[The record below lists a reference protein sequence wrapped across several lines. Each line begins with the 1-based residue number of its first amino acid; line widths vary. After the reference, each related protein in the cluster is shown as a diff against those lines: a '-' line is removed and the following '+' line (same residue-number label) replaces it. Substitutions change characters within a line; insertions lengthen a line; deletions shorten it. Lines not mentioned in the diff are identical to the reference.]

1 MHKTKGSGIENVMV
15 VMDEYFWPK
24 YNFKSIYD
32 TFELDEEKR
41 LKNQKLFY
49 VACSRT
55 IKNLICVRIVSDEG
69 EEKELLNYFEEFEI
83 EKIDCNL

>member
-15 VMDEYFWPK
+15 VMDEYFWNK

-32 TFELDEEKR
+32 KTETDLKKK

-55 IKNLICVRIVSDEG
+55 IKNLFCVRLVSDEA
-69 EEKELLNYFEEFEI
+69 EERQLLDYFNGFEI
-83 EKIDCNL
+83 KKI

>member
-15 VMDEYFWPK
+15 VMDEYFWNK

-32 TFELDEEKR
+32 TTEKDLIKK

-55 IKNLICVRIVSDEG
+55 IKNLICVRIVSDEE
-69 EEKELLNYFEEFEI
+69 EEKQLLDFFKGFDI
-83 EKIDCNL
+83 EKATL